1 MKNIDLHCD
10 TIAFGSDFDGIDSSL
25 EFGDYAGFPQILR
38 ALEKYFIDVD
48 IDKIC
53 SGNFLRVF
61 SAQN

>member
-25 EFGDYAGFPQILR
+25 EFGDYEGLSQILHT
-38 ALEKYFIDVD
+38 LEKHFTDDEIDQ
-48 IDKIC
+48 IC

>member
-10 TIAFGSDFDGIDSSL
+10 TIAFGPDFDGIDSSL
-25 EFGDYAGFPQILR
+25 EFGDYEGLSQILHT
-38 ALEKYFIDVD
+38 LEKYFTDDD